1 MLLELE
7 HVTGTNRHFHVEDV
21 SFALEPGFIMGLAG
35 KNGAGKTTLLH
46 HILDKKKNYQGTIR
60 LLGEDIHK
68 DHNNT
73 LDRIGFV
80 SDENYFLMN
89 NNASENARVYGNFY
103 SNWSKE
109 IFDAALDRMEVSRY
123 KLLKSLSRGEYIKF
137 QMAFAMA
144 HKPALYIL
152 DEATAGMDPMFRR
165 GFFKLLLELIES
177 EEASVLMTTHSTEEM
192 EKKMDYI
199 GILEK
204 GRLVSFQES
213 GGM

>member
-7 HVTGTNRHFHVEDV
+7 HVTGTNRHFHVADV

-68 DHNNT
+68 EHNNT

-165 GFFKLLLELIES
+165 EFFKLLLELIES

>member
-165 GFFKLLLELIES
+165 EFFKLLLELIES

-204 GRLVSFQES
+204 GRLVSFQEG